1 MRRTKGPA
9 VNERANPILGR
20 DREREQVDRFLAG
33 PRPAMLQIE
42 GQAGIGKSTLWRY
55 GVDAAGQLGYTVLE
69 FRAAEAE
76 RSLTFAGLAGLLPD
90 RLLDDVL
97 ADVPEPRRHALDAA
111 LLRQGSTGATDT
123 GIVGLGVLSVL
134 HALADPSTVLVAIDD
149 LQWMDEP
156 TTHVVGFALRRIA
169 EADVAVL
176 TSVRTEP
183 EIAGTSLDAGALDE
197 RRERLALGPLTVGTI
212 GRLVHDR
219 LGLQLPRTTATRLH
233 ARSGGNPF
241 IALELGRAM
250 ATRGTLPAPGQ
261 PFPVSPDAA
270 SLVAER
276 IEPLSTDARHALLAL
291 STLGRPTDVHL
302 RRTMGDAPA
311 DRALAELVA
320 ADLVL
325 IDGSDVRCAH
335 PLIASVSYARARPEE
350 RRELHARLANVVDD
364 PEERARHLALA
375 AEGPDPSVA
384 SLLEQA
390 ASVARRR
397 GATGAAVELAELA
410 VSLTPPSDAV
420 ANARRTLRLATYQI
434 DAGSANDAW
443 SALDAAIASM
453 PPGRGRVEALIQ
465 RGKVE
470 AEYLGDNATAGRSFE
485 QALEEAADD
494 PSALIRAHIAAG
506 YWGVDDF
513 PGGEGDIESHH
524 AQAAL
529 DLLAGHEDEDP
540 ASASSAL
547 LMLVESGFRAG
558 AGFDVGLLERAVA
571 LERAAD
577 LPLLDRPSTQGA
589 IGIGFAGQHRASIDA
604 LERCLS
610 QAVDD
615 DDWAARLILMRTL
628 AWMRLCVGDFPTA
641 SSVAA
646 SALALAEEIELNE
659 GATWGMAAQIAA
671 GRGEFDNAR
680 AWAEQ
685 AVASSGPAASWWWEL
700 RGRAAR
706 LFLELTRGDAQAACM
721 EADVLIEMAASSGTE
736 YEPGWNRIHGD
747 VIEALIGNHR
757 MDEAGSLVDW
767 FERRAAVSG
776 NPWSVMVS
784 ARCRGMLDASAG
796 RPVDAL
802 AAFERSLAA
811 DALVEMAFERGRTLL
826 AKGQAQRASNQR
838 RAGRETLTAAR
849 DLFERC
855 GAPPWAARAT
865 AELVA
870 VSGRTAKPTELTAME
885 RRAAELAAAG
895 RTNREIASEL
905 FISERTVESH
915 LSSAYRKLGVR
926 SRTELAS
933 ALPSGMD
940 AG

>member
-1 MRRTKGPA
+1 MD
-9 VNERANPILGR
+9 ERANLILGR

-42 GQAGIGKSTLWRY
+42 GEAGIGKSTLWRY
-55 GVDAAGQLGYTVLE
+55 AVDAAEHLGYTVLE

-97 ADVPEPRRHALDAA
+97 PVVPEPRGHALDAA
-111 LLRQGSTGATDT
+111 LLRKGSTGATDT
-123 GIVGLGVLSVL
+123 GVVGLGVLSVL
-134 HALADPSTVLVAIDD
+134 HALADRSAVLIAIDD

-156 TTHVVGFALRRIA
+156 TVNVVGFALRRIA
-169 EADVAVL
+169 EAHVAVL

-183 EIAGTSLDAGALDE
+183 GIAGASLDAVVLDE
-197 RRERLALGPLTVGTI
+197 RRKRLTLGPLTVGTI

-233 ARSGGNPF
+233 AGSGGNPF
-241 IALELGRAM
+241 IALELARTM
-250 ATRGTLPAPGQ
+250 AARGTLPGPGQ
-261 PFPVSPDAA
+261 PFPVSPDVA

-276 IEPLSTDARHALLAL
+276 IEPLSIGARHALLAL
-291 STLGRPTDVHL
+291 STLGRPTEDQL
-302 RRTMGDAPA
+302 RRTMGAVPA
-311 DRALAELVA
+311 ERALAELVA

-325 IDGSDVRCAH
+325 IEGSDVRCAH
-335 PLIASVSYARARPEE
+335 PLIASVSYGRARLQE
-350 RRELHARLANVVDD
+350 RRQLHARLANVVED

-375 AEGPDPSVA
+375 VEGPDPSVA

-397 GATGAAVELAELA
+397 GATGAAVELAELS

-420 ANARRTLRLATYQI
+420 AHAGRTLRLAGYQI

-443 SALDAAIASM
+443 TALDAAIVST
-453 PPGRGRVEALIQ
+453 PPGPGRVEALIQ
-465 RGKVE
+465 RGKIE
-470 AEYLGDNATAGRSFE
+470 AEYLGDNARAGRSFE
-485 QALEEAADD
+485 QALEEAAED
-494 PSALIRAHIAAG
+494 PRTRVRAHIAAG
-506 YWGVDDF
+506 HWGVDAF
-513 PGGEGDIESHH
+513 PGGEGGMESRH

-529 DLLAGHEDEDP
+529 ELLSGHEAEDP

-558 AGFDVGLLERAVA
+558 AGFDVGLLDRAVA
-571 LERAAD
+571 LEQAVD

-589 IGIGFAGQHRASIDA
+589 MGIGFAGQHRTSIAA

-610 QAVDD
+610 QAIQE

-628 AWMRLCVGDFPTA
+628 AWMFFCVGDFRDA

-646 SALALAEEIELNE
+646 SALALAEELELNE
-659 GATWGMAAQIAA
+659 GATWGMASQIAA
-671 GRGEFDNAR
+671 SRGEFDNAS
-680 AWAEQ
+680 AWADR
-685 AVASSGPAASWWWEL
+685 AVASAGRVASWWWEL
-700 RGRAAR
+700 KGRAAR
-706 LFLELTRGDAQAACM
+706 LFLEVTRDDATAACA
-721 EADVLIEMAASSGTE
+721 EAEVLVKLAARSGTE

-747 VIEALIGNHR
+747 VIEALIMGHR
-757 MDEAGSLVDW
+757 MDEAEVIADW

-784 ARCRGMLDASAG
+784 ARCRGLLEAAAG
-796 RPVDAL
+796 RPDEARAV
-802 AAFERSLAA
+802 FERSLAA
-811 DALVEMAFERGRTLL
+811 DALEEMAFERGRTLL
-826 AKGQAQRASNQR
+826 ANGQAQRAVNQR
-838 RAGRETLTAAR
+838 RAARDTLTEAR

-855 GAPPWAARAT
+855 GSPPWAARAA
-865 AELVA
+865 AELAA
-870 VSGRTAKPTELTAME
+870 VSGRVSKPNELTGME
-885 RRAAELAAAG
+885 RRSAELAAAG
-895 RTNREIASEL
+895 RTNREIAAEL

-933 ALPSGMD
+933 AMPPPTARG
-940 AG
+940 